1 MTQTLAIFLD
11 AYRELNARKLF
22 WITLALSGLVVG
34 VFAMIGIN
42 EDGVSVLFWT
52 LPMGMNS
59 TVVSPDLF
67 YKSIFADLGIGL
79 WLSIAAT
86 VLALV
91 TTAGI
96 IPDLVAGGSIDLM
109 LSKPISRVR
118 LFLTKYLTGLLFM
131 ALQVTVFC
139 VASFLV
145 MGWRGGSWEP
155 GLFVAIPLVVCFYSY
170 LFAICAT
177 LGLVTQSTI
186 ASLMLTMLAW
196 IMIFSIHAGESTI
209 NLVKIAAEQEVM
221 LVEHDIEQRE
231 ALLVHAKRQG
241 AAGGPQRL
249 EVLENALEQ
258 RLIELEAKSSSRST
272 WRGIHRSVMVLK
284 TLMPKTSETIGL
296 LERQLIDLADL
307 PEAQAPQPPLVS
319 LHTGNVESIKISI
332 LDPSVVAQVT
342 LESRERSVGWIIG
355 SSLGFEAFLLAIGSW
370 LFWRRDF

>member
-241 AAGGPQRL
+241 AAGGPRRV